1 MANTMAV
8 LPMTLAEP
16 SEVVLPGTRP
26 PGGGEPVDEGEG
38 FLEMLR
44 QLLVTGA
51 FTPAPLVQQ
60 PVTVETDAP
69 GDLQSPVIE
78 TGGAVA
84 GAAGEPQ
91 APAGTAEQP
100 GVFVRTGQISLP
112 FPSGTE
118 VLLSDSTPPLPA
130 GASPLH
136 SVGAV
141 EVPTEPELISSAGR
155 ATEAVTHALEK
166 EPSVKEKPLK
176 EASPEVTERAAPV
189 TRMAEPERKIAM
201 TQSAVVAAMLD
212 SLDEVKPVRMSDVPA
227 VTREEIEAGR
237 PPAESVSRDMTR
249 TAVAEGVR
257 EYERQQTG
265 TTRRIGVRSVAATP
279 GVARGES
286 NPRPVFTTTT
296 PVPDE
301 VPKAVRPHEQ
311 SAASAVGTL
320 QESIPEEQGAIA
332 VIEVRE
338 EDATPERGAQPK
350 RAPQEVVGAETR
362 ENVPPEVNEKRM
374 MQPKVVGPAGTAV
387 TDGEPPDI
395 GAGRLPLSHGHT
407 GTAPVRSDGVRV
419 ADGGVRMPES
429 FQTLPPDT
437 ARDVVDQV
445 VKGLALKVQGE
456 LSEVRIRLEPESLGE
471 VVVNMRMENG
481 KLQAQIDVSQAG
493 VKGVLDGNLGQL
505 RQSLSVRGIEVQ
517 RLDVVFSGGSGAR
530 GSDGG
535 HGERQR
541 RYGSRQDLAAD
552 AVEQYQTG
560 RLLGYNTM
568 EMVM

>member
-1 MANTMAV
+1 
-8 LPMTLAEP
+8 
-16 SEVVLPGTRP
+16 
-26 PGGGEPVDEGEG
+26 
-38 FLEMLR
+38 
-44 QLLVTGA
+44 
-51 FTPAPLVQQ
+51 
-60 PVTVETDAP
+60 
-69 GDLQSPVIE
+69 
-78 TGGAVA
+78 
-84 GAAGEPQ
+84 
-91 APAGTAEQP
+91 
-100 GVFVRTGQISLP
+100 
-112 FPSGTE
+112 
-118 VLLSDSTPPLPA
+118 
-130 GASPLH
+130 
-136 SVGAV
+136 
-141 EVPTEPELISSAGR
+141 
-155 ATEAVTHALEK
+155 VTHALEK
-166 EPSVKEKPLK
+166 DASVKENPLK
-176 EASPEVTERAAPV
+176 EASPPAALEDAAPV
-189 TRMAEPERKIAM
+189 TRLAEPERKIAM

-212 SLDEVKPVRMSDVPA
+212 PLDEVKPVRISDVPT
-227 VTREEIEAGR
+227 VTREEIELGR
-237 PPAESVSRDMTR
+237 PPAESISRDMTR

-257 EYERQQTG
+257 EYERQQAG
-265 TTRRIGVRSVAATP
+265 TTRRTGMRSLAGTP

-286 NPRPVFTTTT
+286 NPRPVVTTTT

-301 VPKAVRPHEQ
+301 VPKAVRPDEP
-311 SAASAVGTL
+311 SAASVIRTSPEG
-320 QESIPEEQGAIA
+320 IPEEQRAIA
-332 VIEVRE
+332 ALEIRE
-338 EDATPERGAQPK
+338 ENATPEQGAHSK
-350 RAPQEVVGAETR
+350 RASQEVVRAETR
-362 ENVPPEVNEKRM
+362 ENAPPEVKENGAIP
-374 MQPKVVGPAGTAV
+374 PKVAGPAGTAV
-387 TDGEPPDI
+387 TDGESPDI

-407 GTAPVRSDGVRV
+407 GTAPVPATGVRM
-419 ADGGVRMPES
+419 ADGAVRMPES

-445 VKGLALKVQGE
+445 VKGLALKVQGD

-541 RYGSRQDLAAD
+541 RHGSRQDLVAD